1 MNSTLRSRRNN
12 LSREV
17 RFASHLRSPC
27 NESFGLP
34 DYAVTLS
41 SYPKYEAKSIPFP
54 TWWFVHL
61 HPLFVCDARS
71 RDSLL
76 HRNLDSIAFSRVR
89 THANIIYIYIFQRE
103 SLSKLFVWRLIV
115 PLATRRVRVAV
126 GRSMKKIR
134 ACLIRHRTFR
144 AIVQRIF

>member
-1 MNSTLRSRRNN
+1 MAQNLLTNYSRNVSRWNSQSLNVALENALRVAYEFSTLRSRRNN

-17 RFASHLRSPC
+17 RFAFRLRSPC

-54 TWWFVHL
+54 TRWFVHL

-76 HRNLDSIAFSRVR
+76 HRNLDSIAFSRVC
-89 THANIIYIYIFQRE
+89 THANIIHIYFRGI
-103 SLSKLFVWRLIV
+103 
-115 PLATRRVRVAV
+115 AC
-126 GRSMKKIR
+126 RSSWSG
-134 ACLIRHRTFR
+134 
-144 AIVQRIF
+144 V